1 MDIDFN
7 ALYVR
12 NSDFKAYVDKY
23 CVKHKCSV
31 TEAIRHYLIR
41 VVGMQYKEQAETVRK
56 E

>member
-7 ALYVR
+7 ALYAR
-12 NSDFKAYVDKY
+12 NPEFKEYVDKY

-31 TEAIRHYLIR
+31 TEALRHYLIR

>member
-7 ALYVR
+7 ALYSR

-31 TEAIRHYLIR
+31 TEALQHYL
-41 VVGMQYKEQAETVRK
+41 VQMTGKMYKEQMDNKVE
-56 E
+56 